1 MLALGKIE
9 DGGFIVHCQVGVIK
23 ILKIRGF
30 WICIRCWVSGEVR
43 KGFDCIG
50 LGQGRR

>member
-30 WICIRCWVSGEVR
+30 WICIRLLGVWGGEE
-43 KGFDCIG
+43 GI
-50 LGQGRR
+50 